1 MKGKLT
7 PTVILLCITA
17 SIFIACIFLLGIRI
31 DQQIND
37 TSQGLDVYISQVRDK
52 QQELN
57 DAQASF
63 SNAVKNKKDILNYQQ
78 KKAAGKT
85 AVTPEHRDTSESDST
100 ASSSVFSQDH
110 N

>member
-7 PTVILLCITA
+7 PTVILLCITT

-31 DQQIND
+31 DQQIDD
-37 TSQGLDVYISQVRDK
+37 TNKGLDVYISQVRDK
-52 QQELN
+52 QQDLN

-63 SNAVKNKKDILNYQQ
+63 SEAIKNKKNILNYQQ

-85 AVTPEHRDTSESDST
+85 RTVPEHRETSDSDNT